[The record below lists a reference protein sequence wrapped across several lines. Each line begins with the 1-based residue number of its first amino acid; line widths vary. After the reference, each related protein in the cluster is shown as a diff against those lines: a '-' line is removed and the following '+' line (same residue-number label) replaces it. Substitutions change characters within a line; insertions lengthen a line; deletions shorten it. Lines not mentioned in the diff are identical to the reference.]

1 MFDPRQHPRDMDG
14 KFRATLYA
22 TPNRT
27 YDSRRSCE
35 ETFEQFEQDVELYKP
50 DRQSNS
56 VGVWNADLERSR
68 TYEFDQFTERD
79 WQDLQTDAQEM
90 CDTWAQ
96 DSILLT
102 RDNPN
107 GESRRYTF
115 GGVDAV
121 SSAEAFARL
130 ADTDPYRGEDGYY
143 GFGGTYR
150 NGTIEV
156 IRIGTA
162 DKYTKRNVKRLTKI
176 LSDMQHRTVEPE
188 TTPCDAKLVFNSN
201 PERQQRI
208 DRQEQQH
215 FTATGAIVPGSG
227 DPLTD
232 PALANTP
239 RQMRQ
244 WADGQYGD

>member
-1 MFDPRQHPRDMDG
+1 MFDPKQHPRDMDG

-35 ETFEQFEQDVELYKP
+35 DKFRQFEQDVELYEP

-56 VGVWNADLERSR
+56 VGVWGADMERSR

-79 WQDLQTDAQEM
+79 WQDLQTDAQIM

-107 GESRRYTF
+107 GESRRYTIT
-115 GGVDAV
+115 GVDAV
-121 SSAEAFARL
+121 TAARAFADL
-130 ADTDPYRGEDGYY
+130 ASNDPSKGKKDYY

-150 NGTIEV
+150 EGQIEIV
-156 IRIGTA
+156 RIGN
-162 DKYTKRNVKRLTKI
+162 DDPYTQLNVNRLDQWLDDHEIDAKQT
-176 LSDMQHRTVEPE
+176 E
-188 TTPCDAKLVFNSN
+188 TQCDAKLVINSN
-201 PERQQRI
+201 KNSQHRI
-208 DRQEQQH
+208 DEETKKRY
-215 FTATGAIVPGSG
+215 TTSGAIQPGSG
-227 DPLTD
+227 DESTD
-232 PALANTP
+232 PELSNTP
-239 RQMRQ
+239 EQMQ
-244 WADGQYGD
+244 SWVGEHTY

>member
-1 MFDPRQHPRDMDG
+1 MFDPKQHPRDMDG

-35 ETFEQFEQDVELYKP
+35 DKFRQFEQDVELYKP

-56 VGVWNADLERSR
+56 VGVWNADMERSR

-79 WQDLQTDAQEM
+79 WQDLQTDAQIM

-107 GESRRYTF
+107 GESRRYTIT
-115 GGVDAV
+115 GVDAV
-121 SSAEAFARL
+121 TAARAFADL
-130 ADTDPYRGEDGYY
+130 ASNDLSKGKKDYY

-150 NGTIEV
+150 EGQIEIV
-156 IRIGTA
+156 RIGN
-162 DKYTKRNVKRLTKI
+162 DDPYTQLNVNRLDQWLDDHEIDAKQT
-176 LSDMQHRTVEPE
+176 E
-188 TTPCDAKLVFNSN
+188 TQCDAKLVINSN
-201 PERQQRI
+201 KNSQHRI
-208 DRQEQQH
+208 DEETKKRY
-215 FTATGAIVPGSG
+215 TTSGAIQPGSG
-227 DPLTD
+227 DESTD
-232 PALANTP
+232 PELSNTP
-239 RQMRQ
+239 EQMQ
-244 WADGQYGD
+244 SWVGEHTY

>member
-35 ETFEQFEQDVELYKP
+35 EKFEQFEQDVELYKP

-56 VGVWNADLERSR
+56 VGVWNADLELSR

-107 GESRRYTF
+107 GKSTRYTF
-115 GGVDAV
+115 DGVDAATSV
-121 SSAEAFARL
+121 EAFARL
-130 ADTDPYRGEDGYY
+130 SDSDPHQGEEGYY

-150 NGTIEV
+150 DGTIEV
-156 IRIGTA
+156 I
-162 DKYTKRNVKRLTKI
+162 KI
-176 LSDMQHRTVEPE
+176 DDDPFTEDNAQRLSDLLSHMQHRQIKPT
-188 TTPCDAKLVFNSN
+188 TTPCDAKLISNSN
-201 PERQQRI
+201 PERQHRI
-208 DRQEQQH
+208 DEQEQQH
-215 FTATGAIVPGSG
+215 FTATGAIQPGSG
-227 DPLTD
+227 NQSTD
-232 PALANTP
+232 PAFANTTK
-239 RQMRQ
+239 QMQQ
-244 WADGQYGD
+244 WADGQYN

>member
-1 MFDPRQHPRDMDG
+1 MFDPKQHPRDTDG

-35 ETFEQFEQDVELYKP
+35 DKFRQFEQDVELYKP

-56 VGVWNADLERSR
+56 VGVWNADMERSR

-79 WQDLQTDAQEM
+79 WQDLQTDAQIM

-107 GESRRYTF
+107 GESRRYTIT
-115 GGVDAV
+115 GVDAV
-121 SSAEAFARL
+121 TAARAFADL
-130 ADTDPYRGEDGYY
+130 ASNDPSKVKKDYY

-150 NGTIEV
+150 EGQIEIV
-156 IRIGTA
+156 RIGN
-162 DKYTKRNVKRLTKI
+162 DDPYTQLNVNRLDQWLDDHEIDAKQT
-176 LSDMQHRTVEPE
+176 E
-188 TTPCDAKLVFNSN
+188 TQCDAKLVINSN
-201 PERQQRI
+201 KNSQHRI
-208 DRQEQQH
+208 DEETKKRY
-215 FTATGAIVPGSG
+215 TTSGAIQPGSG
-227 DPLTD
+227 DESTD
-232 PALANTP
+232 PELSNTP
-239 RQMRQ
+239 EQMQ
-244 WADGQYGD
+244 SWVGEHTY

>member
-1 MFDPRQHPRDMDG
+1 MFDPKQHPRDMDG

-35 ETFEQFEQDVELYKP
+35 DKFRQFEQDVELYKP

-56 VGVWNADLERSR
+56 VGVWNADMERSR

-79 WQDLQTDAQEM
+79 WQDLQTDAQIM

-107 GESRRYTF
+107 GKSTRYTF
-115 GGVDAV
+115 DDVDVTTA
-121 SSAEAFARL
+121 ANAFAWL
-130 ADTDPYRGEDGYY
+130 STTDKNKGADGYY

-150 NGTIEV
+150 DGKIEV
-156 IRIGTA
+156 IAIDNDAT
-162 DKYTKRNVKRLTKI
+162 TKLNIRRLRRVLGK
-176 LSDMQHRTVEPE
+176 MKH
-188 TTPCDAKLVFNSN
+188 TTPPVPHKQPCDAELVMNSA
-201 PERQQRI
+201 P
-208 DRQEQQH
+208 DQQH
-215 FTATGAIVPGSG
+215 RLDELNKKHYTETGAIQPGSG
-227 DPLTD
+227 DTMTD
-232 PALANTP
+232 PQLSNNIQ
-239 RQMRQ
+239 QMRA
-244 WADGQYGD
+244 WTR

>member
-1 MFDPRQHPRDMDG
+1 MFDPKQHPRDMDG

-35 ETFEQFEQDVELYKP
+35 DKFRQFEQDVELYKP

-56 VGVWNADLERSR
+56 VGVWNADMERSR

-79 WQDLQTDAQEM
+79 WQDLQTDAQIM

-115 GGVDAV
+115 DGVDAV
-121 SSAEAFARL
+121 SSAEAFAQL
-130 ADTDPYRGEDGYY
+130 SDSDTHLGEDGYC

-156 IRIGTA
+156 IRIGGD
-162 DKYTKRNVKRLTKI
+162 DKYTEDNVKRLSKI
-176 LSDMQHRTVEPE
+176 LSRMQHRIVTPM
-188 TTPCDAKLVFNSN
+188 TAPCDAKLVFNSD

-215 FTATGAIVPGSG
+215 FTATGAIDPGSG
-227 DPLTD
+227 DPSTD
-232 PALANTP
+232 PAFANTP
-239 RQMRQ
+239 QQMRQ
-244 WADGQYGD
+244 WADEHQYE